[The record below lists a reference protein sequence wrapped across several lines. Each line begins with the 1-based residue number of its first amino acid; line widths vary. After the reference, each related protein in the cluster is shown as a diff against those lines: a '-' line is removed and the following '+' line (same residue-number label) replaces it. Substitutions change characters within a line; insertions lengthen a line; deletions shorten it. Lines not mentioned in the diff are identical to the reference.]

1 MSLPADD
8 ELHAFWDEL
17 ILNDDGTPD
26 MEAVYA
32 ELFDYYQLMR
42 HAARVYWDITCGRI
56 SKTNTHSAD
65 VISQAN
71 ECAENIKREE
81 VLGVLEDLRD
91 GEMTLEE
98 AIEEYTDD
106 D

>member
-1 MSLPADD
+1 MSGDD

-26 MEAVYA
+26 MEAIYD
-32 ELFDYYQLMR
+32 ELADYYRLMH
-42 HAARVYWDITCGRI
+42 HAGRVYYDITCGLI
-56 SKTNTHSAD
+56 SKTNTHSSD

-81 VLGVLEDLRD
+81 VLGVLEDIRD

-98 AIEEYTDD
+98 AIEEYSDD
-106 D
+106 EL